1 MRITEVYPMLL
12 PPKKEKWLMQ
22 NELIYIRYSD
32 FLLGFYRFSDGL
44 TLPLT
49 EDDFVIHDL
58 LDRAKNIPEEEIVFT
73 SLAECVGM
81 SPSGG
86 PETYILTTK
95 PGIYGAGAV
104 LSDAAKRKMNDVFP
118 DGFYMLPS
126 SVHEWIVV
134 GKGTNPTVLMDI
146 VKDVNSTDLITD
158 DLYLADNP
166 YEIVNGVLRVATVPG
181 FEGVERLIL

>member
-1 MRITEVYPMLL
+1 MRIENIYPMLL

-22 NELIYIRYSD
+22 NGLIYIRYSD
-32 FLLGFYRFSDGL
+32 FLLGFYRFSGGL

-49 EDDFVIHDL
+49 EDDFVIYDL
-58 LDRAKNIPEEEIVFT
+58 LERAKNLPEEEIVFT

-86 PETYILTTK
+86 PETYVLTTK
-95 PGIYGAGAV
+95 SGIYGAGAI
-104 LSDAAKRKMNDVFP
+104 LSDAAKRKMNEVFP
-118 DGFYMLPS
+118 DGFYLLPS
-126 SVHEWIVV
+126 SVHEWIVI
-134 GKGTNPTVLMDI
+134 GRGIDPTDLMEI
-146 VKDVNSTDLITD
+146 VKDVNSTDLITE

-181 FEGVERLIL
+181 FEGVEALI